1 MREEILIFSL
11 FVSAAPRLGANI
23 QWIKIVIPNTFTYFL
38 FFFPF
43 FFCCSVAYLIP
54 GQGINTRHIRDLL

>member
-43 FFCCSVAYLIP
+43 FFLLLC
-54 GQGINTRHIRDLL
+54 GIFNSWARDQYKTHP